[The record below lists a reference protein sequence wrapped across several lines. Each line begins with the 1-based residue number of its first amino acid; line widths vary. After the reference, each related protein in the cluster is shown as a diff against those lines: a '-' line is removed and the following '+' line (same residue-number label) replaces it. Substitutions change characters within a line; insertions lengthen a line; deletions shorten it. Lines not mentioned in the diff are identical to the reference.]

1 MLTGASQSD
10 LNNLLVG
17 KVVKDEAF
25 VSCGSAKGAGFSGYI
40 FNVYAPKGTKML
52 YAEPFSAFG
61 QGHGQNW
68 DGLSGQTSFGG
79 EFETIIQRGTEFRIT
94 KVDKQGSNIFFDIE
108 VVNQP

>member
-68 DGLSGQTSFGG
+68 DGLSGQTSFSG
-79 EFETIIQRGTEFRIT
+79 EFETIIQRGTEFRVT